1 MNELIPMPERHQ
13 NTLNQPS
20 NSLTFSKVEYSCKK
34 NRYALLIPVI
44 NEGERIQN
52 QLKLLRN
59 ANFGV
64 DIVICD
70 GGSTD
75 ESLSDSF
82 LKTTSVRMVLSKIGQ
97 GKLSSQLRI
106 GYSWCLDQGYSGV
119 ITMDGNGKD
128 GIDGIAHF
136 IQMLDKGYDYV
147 QGSRFIPGGKS
158 VNTPNLRALAIKLIH
173 APLISFSAGFRFTD
187 TTNGFRAY
195 SKKLLEN
202 EKLGIFRTVFN
213 RYNLLFYISSQA
225 PKLGLSCI
233 EVPVCRRYPENGV
246 IPTKIDGFAGKAHLL
261 YETINAVTGRYNL
274 R

>member
-1 MNELIPMPERHQ
+1 MPERHQ

-20 NSLTFSKVEYSCKK
+20 NSLTFSKVEYFRKK

-52 QLKLLRN
+52 QLKLLKN
-59 ANFGV
+59 ANFKV
-64 DIVICD
+64 DIIICD

-75 ESLSDSF
+75 ESLNDSF
-82 LKTTSVRMVLSKIGQ
+82 LKSNLVRVLLLKTGP

-106 GYSWCLDQGYSGV
+106 GYSWCLDQGYLGV

-128 GIDGIAHF
+128 DIDGITHF
-136 IQMLDKGYDYV
+136 VQMLDKGYDYV
-147 QGSRFIPGGKS
+147 QGSRYMQGGKS
-158 VNTPNLRALAIKLIH
+158 VNTPNVRALAIKLIH
-173 APLISFSAGFRFTD
+173 APLISLSAGFRFTD
-187 TTNGFRAY
+187 TTNGFRGY

-202 EKLGIFRTVFN
+202 KKLGIFRSVFN

-233 EVPVCRRYPENGV
+233 EVPVCRRYPEHGV
-246 IPTKIDGFAGKAHLL
+246 IPTKIDSFGGKVHLL
-261 YETINAVTGRYNL
+261 YETINAVIGRYNL

>member
-1 MNELIPMPERHQ
+1 MPERHQ
-13 NTLNQPS
+13 NTLEQSATP
-20 NSLTFSKVEYSCKK
+20 LTFSKVEYSFKK

-44 NEGERIQN
+44 NEGERIQT

-64 DIVICD
+64 DIVMCD

-75 ESLSDSF
+75 KSLNNSF
-82 LKTTSVRMVLSKIGQ
+82 LKTTSVRVVLSKIGP

-128 GIDGIAHF
+128 GIEGITHF

-147 QGSRFIPGGKS
+147 QGSRYITGGES
-158 VNTPNLRALAIKLIH
+158 VNTPNQRALAIKLIH

-202 EKLGIFRTVFN
+202 EKLGIFRTIFTH
-213 RYNLLFYISSQA
+213 YNLLFYISSQA

-246 IPTKIDGFAGKAHLL
+246 IPTKIDGFTGKVRIL
-261 YETINAVTGRYNL
+261 YETIKAVTGRYNL
-274 R
+274 K